1 MFDERVLRRFAM
13 AGIDPSGVLDGF
25 TRRCMCVRRVSL
37 GVGCSVHDLKNILAT
52 HRLLQFQNS
61 LQPRLKREGG
71 DSRKQS
77 LEYFTDSLVTRHT

>member
-25 TRRCMCVRRVSL
+25 TRRCMCVRRVSF

-61 LQPRLKREGG
+61 LQPRLRERAGKVE
-71 DSRKQS
+71 SRA
-77 LEYFTDSLVTRHT
+77 LNT